1 MPFKNIKA
9 TAFFLLLFL
18 CFTASAQ
25 IGNEPIYV
33 NYSYVPKS
41 EFRDVPGES
50 SLKFLEANAI
60 TPTIEL
66 GKTQI
71 NNAFNYKLSAY
82 GFESASPGVYLPGN
96 LHDIKYTLIIRHK
109 FNETWGMLAVP
120 KINIR
125 GDFNTIGARNVF
137 GGAAILATR
146 EPANNP
152 NLQYA
157 FGVTYNN
164 DFRKNSVLPAAI
176 VNYKNDNWRINL
188 ILPSNGSIAY
198 LHSDTFEYGMYF
210 SLEAGIYA
218 LEEYNIYN
226 SHIEYLRTFNAVA
239 APSFAYNIF
248 GKFWVNGRAGV
259 DFARSYHLLE
269 HDYDVHDDRLENN
282 LKPSLSLGIGLSF
295 RPEQIVK

>member
-1 MPFKNIKA
+1 MPLLRLYKKA
-9 TAFFLLLFL
+9 VYSLLVL
-18 CFTASAQ
+18 ASVQAYAQ
-25 IGNEPIYV
+25 IGADPLYI

-50 SLKFLEANAI
+50 SLRFLEANAI

-66 GKTQI
+66 GKTKI
-71 NNAFNYKLSAY
+71 NNALNYKLMDY
-82 GFESASPGVYLPGN
+82 GFESASPGVYLPN
-96 LHDIKYTLIIRHK
+96 TLHDFRYTLIVRHK
-109 FNETWGMLAVP
+109 FNDTWGLLAVP

-125 GDFNTIGARNVF
+125 GDFDTFGARNVF
-137 GGAAILATR
+137 GGAAILATNESAR
-146 EPANNP
+146 HP
-152 NLQYA
+152 NFQYA

-164 DFRKNSVLPAAI
+164 DFRKNSVLPAAV
-176 VNYKNDNWRINL
+176 VNYKTDKWRVNL

-198 LHSDTFEYGMYF
+198 LHSPKFEYGMYF

-218 LEEYNIYN
+218 LEEYTIYN

-239 APSFAYNIF
+239 APALAYNIYD
-248 GKFWVNGRAGV
+248 KFWLNGRIGV

-282 LKPSLSLGIGLSF
+282 LKPALTMGIGISY
-295 RPEQIVK
+295 RP